1 MSEDEMISMA
11 VREGE
16 RRERDVMMSGGRW
29 VRRILE
35 MDFTVLLKR

>member
-16 RRERDVMMSGGRW
+16 RRERDVIGGTE
-29 VRRILE
+29 RILE
-35 MDFTVLLKR
+35 MDFHGTPKR